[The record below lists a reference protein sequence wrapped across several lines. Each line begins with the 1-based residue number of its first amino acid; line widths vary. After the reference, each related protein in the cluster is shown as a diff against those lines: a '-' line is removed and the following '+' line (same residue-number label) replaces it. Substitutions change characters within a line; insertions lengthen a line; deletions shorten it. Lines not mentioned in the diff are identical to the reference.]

1 MLTLPPTES
10 SLGSL
15 PGSLVGFAPPTM
27 SQTPPETITKLLDA
41 ARGGDRNALNELFPL
56 VYGELRA
63 LAQRQRRNWHGDYTI
78 NTTAL
83 VHEAYITLADQ
94 SQANWQSR
102 AHFFGVAARAMR
114 QILIDYARRR
124 RAQKRGGDISK
135 TSFDEMKL
143 VEGKIALSDERA
155 DSLVTL
161 DEALKRLEKISERQS
176 RIVECRFFGGMT
188 IEETAEVVGI
198 STATVKRSWNLAQVW
213 LFQEMKKSL

>member
-1 MLTLPPTES
+1 
-10 SLGSL
+10 
-15 PGSLVGFAPPTM
+15 M

-41 ARGGDRNALNELFPL
+41 AREGDRNALNELFPL

-83 VHEAYITLADQ
+83 VHEVYIKLADQ
-94 SQANWQSR
+94 SQADWQSR

-114 QILIDYARRR
+114 QILIDYARHR
-124 RAQKRGGDISK
+124 RAQKRGGDIAK

>member
-1 MLTLPPTES
+1 MTDPQQES
-10 SLGSL
+10 
-15 PGSLVGFAPPTM
+15 VT
-27 SQTPPETITKLLDA
+27 QLLEA
-41 ARGGDRNALNELFPL
+41 VRGGNDSALNDLFPL
-56 VYGELRA
+56 VYEELRA
-63 LAQRQRRNWHGDYTI
+63 LAHRKRQAWHGDYTL

-83 VHEAYITLADQ
+83 VHEAYLKLAGQ
-94 SQANWQSR
+94 SRADWQSR

-124 RAQKRGGDISK
+124 RAQKRGGDRSK
-135 TSFDEMKL
+135 TTFDEMKL
-143 VEGKIALSDERA
+143 GDGQIALSDDNA
-155 DSLVTL
+155 DALMIL

-213 LFQEMKKSL
+213 LFQEMKKAF